1 MQCQCALG
9 YRNGASAS
17 SAELC
22 MGPAENG
29 KHPCYPSPCNAD
41 WTACSQQSSQGFV
54 PWRKESDHVG
64 KRPVCNA
71 NIDVTNGKNYRYTT
85 LEKCKEACI
94 DTTGCDTISR
104 YVYTGKTDTSQWHCW
119 FYECGTQSTYQ
130 WEPQTSWGHGA
141 NKAVTY
147 FLYTP
152 GKQSTKVIHV
162 STDRIVNKTRYIDKV
177 RWTNRTVDR
186 IVNKTRYIDQIVN
199 KTRYIDQIVN
209 KTRYIDQIV
218 NKTRYIDQI
227 RWTNRTR
234 YVDQIVNKT
243 RYIDQIVNKTRYIDQ
258 IRWTNR
264 TRYVDQIVNKTR
276 YIDQIRWTNR
286 TRYVDQI
293 VNKTRYIDQI
303 RWTNRTYDEFVNKTR
318 YIDKT
323 RWTNRTRY
331 VDVFVNK
338 TGYEDTI
345 GPALL
350 PEASADVSETPDVE
364 SNESSDDCA
373 QWDTRDYVLILIIA
387 VIAVA
392 WCLKQTFEFFECR
405 MPSKNAPATEEDIF
419 PDAELPPMAWEVKV
433 DDIVKD

>member
-1 MQCQCALG
+1 
-9 YRNGASAS
+9 
-17 SAELC
+17 

-29 KHPCYPSPCNAD
+29 KRPCYPSPCNAD
-41 WTACSQQSSQGFV
+41 WTACSQQSSQDFV
-54 PWRKESDHVG
+54 PWRKESDHIG

-85 LEKCKEACI
+85 LERCKQACV

-119 FYECGTQSTYQ
+119 FYACGAQSTYQ

-147 FLYTP
+147 FLYTR
-152 GKQSTKVIHV
+152 GKQSTKVI
-162 STDRIVNKTRYIDKV
+162 NETRYIDKV
-177 RWTNRTVDR
+177 RWTNETRYIDKIIDHFVNVTRYMNKTRWTNATRYIDKIIDNIR
-186 IVNKTRYIDQIVN
+186 NETRYLNKTRYIDKIRWTNVTRHIN
-199 KTRYIDQIVN
+199 KIRWANATRYID
-209 KTRYIDQIV
+209 K
-218 NKTRYIDQI
+218 I
-227 RWTNRTR
+227 RWTNRT
-234 YVDQIVNKT
+234 VDQIVNKT
-243 RYIDQIVNKTRYIDQ
+243 RYIDK
-258 IRWTNR
+258 
-264 TRYVDQIVNKTR
+264 
-276 YIDQIRWTNR
+276 
-286 TRYVDQI
+286 
-293 VNKTRYIDQI
+293 
-303 RWTNRTYDEFVNKTR
+303 
-318 YIDKT
+318 
-323 RWTNRTRY
+323 TRY

-350 PEASADVSETPDVE
+350 PEASADVSEPPDVE

-405 MPSKNAPATEEDIF
+405 MPSKKAPATEEDIF